1 MEQAYL
7 ELQQQAG
14 RPIPGQSLTNDPE
27 NPLPFERPPEYTS
40 VHAASE
46 YLFEKIIEEETY
58 VPMMQALASG
68 TSLME
73 LTQIILFK
81 GFTEAKWNPD
91 LMLMLVEPVAYM
103 LLALAERMDIDVT
116 FYTGEEEEE
125 EAEEKAIGT
134 SFEEAALSKIKDMPE
149 QTKVPKGVVSNEI
162 MSKIDKLPEMPKES
176 LMAAPAKTQPS
187 LLATPA

>member
-68 TSLME
+68 TPLME
-73 LTQIILFK
+73 LTQIILFIQ
-81 GFTEAKWNPD
+81 
-91 LMLMLVEPVAYM
+91 V
-103 LLALAERMDIDVT
+103 
-116 FYTGEEEEE
+116 
-125 EAEEKAIGT
+125 
-134 SFEEAALSKIKDMPE
+134 
-149 QTKVPKGVVSNEI
+149 Q
-162 MSKIDKLPEMPKES
+162 
-176 LMAAPAKTQPS
+176 
-187 LLATPA
+187 